1 MAKSEV
7 SQAAAAQ
14 PAKRRWYHNLS
25 DAYKITKRSFP
36 QLPWWLLLATVA
48 VVGSIATINYFLGAH
63 WIFNLFF
70 SLTFLFLTPL
80 MILGWLVKKALYRQ
94 IDGHTGAVYG
104 VISQIRTGWTVEKQ
118 PIAANRQQDL
128 VWRMFGR
135 AGVVL
140 LAEGPKARVSELVDR
155 ERKQTQRVV
164 SNVPVHVI
172 YVGNDEGQVA
182 LENVEKALRK
192 LPKAL
197 RRDEV
202 PLVANRLQALSNVK
216 MQGGMPHSIDPAKAR
231 AKVSRRA
238 FRGR

>member
-7 SQAAAAQ
+7 SQTAATA
-14 PAKRRWYHNLS
+14 PAKRRWYHNLL

-48 VVGSIATINYFLGAH
+48 VVGSVATLNYFLGAH
-63 WIFNLFF
+63 WILNLFF
-70 SLTFLFLTPL
+70 SLTFLFLTPTV
-80 MILGWLVKKALYRQ
+80 ILGWLVKKALYRQ

-104 VISQIRTGWTVEKQ
+104 VISQIRSGWTVEKQ

-135 AGVVL
+135 PGVVL
-140 LAEGPKARVSELVDR
+140 LAEGPKSRVRELVER
-155 ERKQTQRVV
+155 ERKQIQRVV
-164 SNVPVHVI
+164 SNVPVHTI
-172 YVGNDEGQVA
+172 YVGHDEGQVP
-182 LENVEKALRK
+182 LEKVEKTLRK
-192 LPKAL
+192 LPKSL

-202 PLVANRLQALSNVK
+202 PLVVNRLQALSNVK
-216 MQGGMPHSIDPAKAR
+216 LQGGLPHSVDPAKAR